1 MARASLR
8 CGGQALFFIS
18 FYLLVSLLFVQTFIG
33 VVLEYSKVRPI
44 GRSAR
49 VSVARRQ
56 DVFAELE
63 SAQKWHESQMRRSR
77 LSLIA

>member
-1 MARASLR
+1 MVAAVV
-8 CGGQALFFIS
+8 GFVQALFFIS

>member
-1 MARASLR
+1 MV
-8 CGGQALFFIS
+8 GFVQALFFIS

-33 VVLEYSKVRPI
+33 VVLEYFKVRPI

-49 VSVARRQ
+49 VRECVACRQ